1 LGSGL
6 ARRFRYDRCGSWVLG
21 AVAWLGLAGVAF
33 GEPIASE
40 QERPSWARGAV
51 AKVMTYGQMVR
62 RWHTPP
68 DEEPALTPEGRPTLV
83 LEMINTKERVE
94 LAPLRDDGGFSAED
108 LAAAAHA
115 LRDPRS
121 DEECGADARLLDI
134 VYQIEVK
141 FHARAVRIVSAFRG
155 PRRRHS
161 RHGVGRALD
170 LVVPGTRDDVVA
182 RFARSIGFV
191 GVGLYPRSG
200 FVHLDSRS
208 RSYFWVDGSGPGRR
222 GRPVQVLAKVAAA
235 SDAMALERGETP
247 PGDGG
252 ETQDEQTDSP
262 ATVSASMGQPFVR
275 RRASDE

>member
-1 LGSGL
+1 
-6 ARRFRYDRCGSWVLG
+6 
-21 AVAWLGLAGVAF
+21 
-33 GEPIASE
+33 
-40 QERPSWARGAV
+40 V
-51 AKVMTYGQMVR
+51 AKVMTYGEMVR

-94 LAPLRDDGGFSAED
+94 LAPLREDGGFTAED
-108 LAAAAHA
+108 LATAAHA

-121 DEECGADARLLDI
+121 DEECGTDERLLDI
-134 VYQIEVK
+134 VYQIEIK

-170 LVVPGTRDDVVA
+170 LVVPGTRDDDVA

-200 FVHLDSRS
+200 FVHLDSRP

-235 SDAMALERGETP
+235 SDAMALDRGETP
-247 PGDGG
+247 PGDDG
-252 ETQDEQTDSP
+252 ETQDREQTDSA
-262 ATVSASMGQPFVR
+262 ATVSASMGQPLVR